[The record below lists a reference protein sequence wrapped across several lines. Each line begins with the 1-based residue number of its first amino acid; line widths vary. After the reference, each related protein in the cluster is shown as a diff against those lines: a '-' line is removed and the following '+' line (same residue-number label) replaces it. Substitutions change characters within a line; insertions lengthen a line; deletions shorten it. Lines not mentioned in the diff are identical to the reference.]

1 MTDRQS
7 PVAVVPEIPI
17 SDMTPLERLLLGT
30 VFNAETNENKGC
42 ISFTNQLGPR
52 NMIAIE
58 REQLHSALRE
68 SQPVAGSSANDV
80 VTALLDGVKQQADAD
95 DPHVVIDMTERPWAT
110 FLQDIV
116 RRSGTI
122 DEIVVIASFT
132 SARSDS
138 DCFGGGVI
146 LITAGAIIAKSTSH
160 ILDDMRDKARPVSPT
175 PTKPATRTVDTSLD
189 TRTLVVISTGHVSI
203 ETGTMLDDT
212 ACAEWP
218 CIGGGYSTYGWFV
231 YAHEENLGLGDDRI
245 PDDLFAVMTWARRHG
260 FAHVL
265 FDCDADRVDELEWF
279 ED

>member
-1 MTDRQS
+1 MTDHQS
-7 PVAVVPEIPI
+7 PVAVIPEIPI

-30 VFNAETNENKGC
+30 IFNAEIKENKRS
-42 ISFTNQLGPR
+42 ISFANPLGAR
-52 NMIAIE
+52 KMIAIE

-68 SQPVAGSSANDV
+68 SQPFAGSTANDV
-80 VTALLDGVKQQADAD
+80 VAALLDGEKQQAGAD
-95 DPHVVIDMTERPWAT
+95 DRHVVIDMTERPWAT

-132 SARSDS
+132 SARNDSDS
-138 DCFGGGVI
+138 VGGGVI
-146 LITAGAIIAKSTSH
+146 LITADAIIAKSTSH
-160 ILDDMRDKARPVSPT
+160 ILDDIREKARPTSPT
-175 PTKPATRTVDTSLD
+175 PAGPATRNVDTSLD
-189 TRTLVVISTGHVSI
+189 ARTLVVMSTGHVSI